1 MDLNHAN
8 GSIDQVPLNPR
19 SKALKQTE
27 RTVECEL
34 INANQ
39 LAELL
44 NISERTLYRLKSIG
58 QLPVPIVLG
67 ASVRWRLSAI
77 RQWIEMGCPQKPNT
91 K

>member
-1 MDLNHAN
+1 MDLNHP
-8 GSIDQVPLNPR
+8 IDAVDQAPPVPR
-19 SKALKQTE
+19 SKAIKQTE

-67 ASVRWRLSAI
+67 GSVRWRLSEI
-77 RQWIEMGCPQKPNT
+77 RQWIEMGCPKKPNT